1 MRYHVSGQLKVA
13 PEHVSPRVLRA
24 MGKPPLQVFQQFVD
38 QYQAVNRRLIQHIRF
53 QRTQP
58 HPTDARY
65 GAGGLYCVT
74 ERSTPLLTVGGEVDT
89 GQYHF
94 RIPFCR
100 QLAQLLRQLFQR
112 L

>member
-1 MRYHVSGQLKVA
+1 MQGIVTAALQRYM
-13 PEHVSPRVLRA
+13 ELRA
-24 MGKPPLQVFQQFVD
+24 ELFLCG
-38 QYQAVNRRLIQHIRF
+38 QAVNRRLIQHIRF

-58 HPTDARY
+58 YPTDARY